1 MKYKVI
7 KEFGIAKKGDIL
19 ENSVKDPRLFTFEV
33 EENNFYR
40 SMSISDELLDSY
52 EEHGFVELV
61 EDEDS
66 TEEDANT
73 EAIDKLCYI
82 ADTIDILLNQYEE
95 DHKEILE
102 KYNNQEI
109 STCVKVEADTVYF
122 NLTKVL
128 NKIKDMINE

>member
-19 ENSVKDPRLFTFEV
+19 ENSAEDPCLFTFEV
-33 EENNFYR
+33 EKDNSYR
-40 SMSISDELLDSY
+40 SMSISDELLDTY

-61 EDEDS
+61 EEDNS
-66 TEEDANT
+66 TKENKDM

-82 ADTIDILLNQYEE
+82 SDFIDTLLNQYEE
-95 DHKEILE
+95 DHKEVLE

-109 STCVKVEADTVYF
+109 PTCVKVEADTVYF